1 MHSACTIGSLE
12 IVRLLLHQRARINC
26 VNSNHQ
32 TPLLVASAYNH
43 GRIIE
48 FLLKRNA
55 RYLRHFCLPHKK
67 NLSCFLGTITS
78 FLILGTQA
86 SNKLHA
92 MAQERFRLNFA
103 FLTHLPSIMF
113 PGSRTKTRTTSR
125 LCYWLLPRAM
135 LRRSASC
142 WQQELTSS
150 LRTRRIEQHS
160 FGHRRKIT
168 EKSSR

>member
-1 MHSACTIGSLE
+1 METACSIAHFFSDRVPEEKCENRKRHHVGYVVT
-12 IVRLLLHQRARINC
+12 A
-26 VNSNHQ
+26 
-32 TPLLVASAYNH
+32 
-43 GRIIE
+43 E
-48 FLLKRNA
+48 FPFLKRNA
-55 RYLRHFCLPHKK
+55 RYLRHFCVPHKK
-67 NLSCFLGTITS
+67 NLSRFFGIITS
-78 FLILGTQA
+78 FLVFGTQA

-92 MAQERFRLNFA
+92 MAQERFRINFA

-125 LCYWLLPRAM
+125 LCCWLLPRVM

-168 EKSSR
+168 EKSSRWCWRTPEEGCC